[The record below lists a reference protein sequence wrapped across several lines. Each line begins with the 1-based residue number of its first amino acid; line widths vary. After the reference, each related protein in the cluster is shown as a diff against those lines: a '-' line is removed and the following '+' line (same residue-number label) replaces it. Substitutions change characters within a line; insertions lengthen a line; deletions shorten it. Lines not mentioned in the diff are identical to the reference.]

1 MICGQRY
8 KALMANTSSKID
20 RALTIEH
27 DHDSLS
33 LKNTTRHPITLKS
46 LFTDVELAYSD
57 VDVDDG
63 SVCGK
68 MHEKCK
74 FWKTLGGKYLSLGK
88 NKQLYISVSNLNSM
102 VW

>member
-20 RALTIEH
+20 RALTIGH

-33 LKNTTRHPITLKS
+33 LKNITRHPITLKS
-46 LFTDVELAYSD
+46 LFTDVKLAYSD
-57 VDVDDG
+57 VDANDD

-74 FWKTLGGKYLSLGK
+74 FWKTLGGKYLSFGK
-88 NKQLYISVSNLNSM
+88 NKTTLYICK
-102 VW
+102 